1 MIRKLVFIFIVTLL
15 FAPSCTDF
23 LMLEPQDEL
32 IREEYWKSE
41 GDVVAV
47 LGTAYAKMSDFLR
60 ELYYWSELRGG
71 LLSPYENRTS
81 VSQLDFLNYNINQN
95 NDLVRWDDFYLV
107 INIANTIIEYAP
119 LAEENDDTFAEEQL
133 RGYIAEAIFIR
144 SLCYFQLVK
153 TFRDVPLILEPY
165 DTDGQDF
172 RIAKSTESVII
183 EQLIEDLT
191 GIVDDAFTPD
201 DFELREEKKGRAT
214 NNAIYAL
221 LADIYLWNNDYQ
233 QCLQTCDMVTGVFL
247 VEGEEYMSI
256 FSGEGNSQE
265 SIFELQFDYLAYRTT
280 NDLYSL
286 TSNSRDGD
294 RDFVVSEMALGL
306 YEQNDLRQVAPSS
319 SLYPA
324 GGEVTVNT
332 SDLSLWKY
340 VGLGPYDRQYK
351 NNERSE
357 NESDANWIFY
367 RLAEIHLMRA
377 EAYAELG
384 DLGSALIYLNII
396 KNRAGLNNYTNA
408 NEQDK
413 LLNEILLERA
423 REFFGEGKR
432 WFDLVR
438 ISRRD
443 LSNRLEYISDA
454 VISNVEP
461 RSRSAVASK
470 IKDVNSWFLP
480 IYYNELLLNNLL
492 EQNVFYKTN

>member
-1 MIRKLVFIFIVTLL
+1 MKRLIIIFIASL
-15 FAPSCTDF
+15 FIATACTDF
-23 LMLEPQDEL
+23 LLLEPQDEL

-47 LGTAYAKMSDFLR
+47 LGTAYAKMSEFLR

-71 LLSPYENRTS
+71 LLSPNENRTS
-81 VSQLDFLNYNINQN
+81 IEQLDFLNYNINQN

-119 LAEENDDTFAEEQL
+119 LAEENDDTFSEERL
-133 RGYIAEAIFIR
+133 RGYIAEATFIR

-153 TFRDVPLILEPY
+153 TFRDVPLILSPY

-172 RIAKSTESVII
+172 RIAKSTESEII
-183 EQLIEDLT
+183 EQLITDLT
-191 GIVDDAFTPD
+191 GIVDDAFAPD
-201 DFELREEKKGRAT
+201 DFELKAEKKGRA
-214 NNAIYAL
+214 NINAIYAL
-221 LADIYLWNNDYQ
+221 LADIYLWNNDYDL
-233 QCLQTCDMVTGVFL
+233 CLETCDKVSNAFL
-247 VEGEEYMSI
+247 VEGEEYISI
-256 FSGEGNSQE
+256 FANEGNSQE

-280 NDLYSL
+280 NDLYRL
-286 TSNSRDGD
+286 TSNNRDGD
-294 RDFVVSEMALGL
+294 RDFVVSNMMLAL
-306 YEQNDLRQVAPSS
+306 YESSDMRQHAPPSP
-319 SLYPA
+319 LYPA

-332 SDLSLWKY
+332 DNFSLWKY
-340 VGLGPYDRQYK
+340 VGLGPYDSQYK

-367 RLAEIHLMRA
+367 RMAEIHLMKA

-384 DLGSALIYLNII
+384 ELPNALLHLNII
-396 KNRAGLNNYTNA
+396 KSRAGLKDYTNA

-413 LLNEILLERA
+413 LIAEILNERA

-432 WFDLVR
+432 WYDLVR
-438 ISRRD
+438 ITRRD
-443 LSNRLEYISDA
+443 VNNRLELISDA

-480 IYYNELLLNNLL
+480 IYFNELLLNNLL

>member
-1 MIRKLVFIFIVTLL
+1 MLKRLILIIIASLL
-15 FAPSCTDF
+15 ISSSCTDF
-23 LMLEPQDEL
+23 LVLEPQDEL

-47 LGTAYAKMSDFLR
+47 LGTSYAKMSDFLR

-81 VSQLDFLNYNINQN
+81 VSKLDFLNYNISQN
-95 NDLVRWDDFYLV
+95 NELVRWDDFYLV
-107 INIANTIIEYAP
+107 INLANTIIEYAP
-119 LAEENDDTFAEEQL
+119 LAEENDDTFSEKQL
-133 RGYIAEAIFIR
+133 RGYIAEATFIR
-144 SLCYFQLVK
+144 SFCYFQLVK

-172 RIAKSTESVII
+172 RVEKSTESEII
-183 EQLIEDLT
+183 EQLIVDLT
-191 GIVDDAFTPD
+191 GIIDDAFTPD
-201 DFELREEKKGRAT
+201 DFELKAEKKGRAT

-221 LADIYLWNNDYQ
+221 LADIYLWNNDYEL
-233 QCLQTCDMVTGVFL
+233 CLETCDRVSNVFL
-247 VEGEEYMSI
+247 VEGEEYISI
-256 FSGEGNSQE
+256 FANEGNSQE
-265 SIFELQFDYLAYRTT
+265 SIFELQFDYTAYRTT
-280 NDLYSL
+280 NDLFSL

-294 RDFVVSEMALGL
+294 RDFVVSNMMLALF
-306 YEQNDLRQVAPSS
+306 EQIDLRQNAPPSP
-319 SLYPA
+319 LYPS
-324 GGEVTVNT
+324 GGEVTVRTTN
-332 SDLSLWKY
+332 LSLWKY
-340 VGLGPYDRQYK
+340 VGLGPYASQYK
-351 NNERSE
+351 NNERTK
-357 NESDANWIFY
+357 NQSDANWIFY

-384 DLGSALIYLNII
+384 ELSNALIHLNII
-396 KNRAGLNNYTNA
+396 KNRAGLKDYTNA

-413 LLNEILLERA
+413 LLNEILNERA

-443 LSNRLEYISDA
+443 VDNRLNFISDA
-454 VISNVEP
+454 VISNVEA

-492 EQNVFYKTN
+492 EQNVFYRTN